1 MKIAIFGLGYVGT
14 VTAAGLAS
22 RGHEVRGVDV
32 DPVKVELLRAGR
44 SPVVEPGIDELIAST
59 VEQGLLTATTDPV
72 AALDRA
78 DVSLLCVGTPSKPQG
93 GTDLVYLRRALDDI
107 RHAMEVATPPDSGF
121 HAVVV
126 RSTVPPGTGDELVS
140 PTFTDAEPVDGW
152 EIGTAMCPEF
162 LREGSGV
169 ADFFNPP
176 MVVVGTANRRVA
188 DQLTEMLAFLDNE
201 IRLVD
206 VRTAEALKYACNA
219 FHAVKVSFANE
230 LSRIFRTFDV
240 DSREVMKVFTEDKV
254 LNISPAYLMPG
265 FAFGG
270 SCLPKDLRALL
281 DMARMNA
288 LDVPLLHGTLQTNEL
303 VIADVVDRL
312 IASPYRTVAMLGLSF
327 KMNTDDLRESPNV
340 ELAERLLGKGFEVRI
355 YDPIVNPER
364 LMGSNLRYIE
374 SRLPHLRRLLVA
386 TPAEALAGA
395 EAAIVATSDGAALRG
410 APQRAAR
417 VHPRP
422 ARPPRQPTS
431 SGCPPT
437 KASGGPRDRE
447 QRADGPNAGPDHR
460 PEPAGPLRPS
470 GLAGEPGPGR
480 GRLRRDRRLPQ
491 GQGRPGIPG
500 PRRGHHLQV
509 PPVRARRWG
518 RSASSWSTRTRSSP
532 RCCWCSAP
540 GARAGSTYCRPATRR
555 TSSGR
560 SPGGCGSATVRGSS
574 STTTISAP
582 SFSTPGSPTA
592 AGWPA
597 GGCWPW
603 RRPPSPRPTTSSP
616 RTPPTPRSR
625 CGGAARRPTDVTVV
639 RTGPDGERLR
649 RRAANPAQRRG
660 RRHLVAYI
668 GVMGPQDGVDLAVQA
683 AAYVVHD
690 LQRTDVSFTFMGAGD
705 SYDDLVALRD
715 ELGLQ
720 DYLEL
725 PGRVPDETV
734 LDVLSTADVGLSPDP
749 KNPLNDVSTMNKT
762 MEYMAFGLPG
772 RRLRPQGDPHLRRR
786 RRYLYRER

>member
-1 MKIAIFGLGYVGT
+1 M
-14 VTAAGLAS
+14 
-22 RGHEVRGVDV
+22 
-32 DPVKVELLRAGR
+32 
-44 SPVVEPGIDELIAST
+44 
-59 VEQGLLTATTDPV
+59 

-93 GTDLVYLRRALDDI
+93 GTDLSTCAGRWRTSATRLDG
-107 RHAMEVATPPDSGF
+107 RHPARTPGF

-140 PTFTDAEPVDGW
+140 PTFTDGEPVDGW

-188 DQLTEMLAFLDNE
+188 DQLTEMLSFLDHE

-240 DSREVMKVFTEDKV
+240 DSREVMRVFTEDKV

-340 ELAERLLGKGFEVRI
+340 ELAERLIGKGFEVRI

-374 SRLPHLRRLLVA
+374 SRLPHLRRLLVG

-395 EAAIVATSDGAALRG
+395 EAAIVATSDRSRHRR

-417 VHPRP
+417 VDPRP
-422 ARPPRQPTS
+422 ARPPRRRHRAAARLRRRRVVVVTE
-431 SGCPPT
+431 
-437 KASGGPRDRE
+437 ASGPTA
-447 QRADGPNAGPDHR
+447 RAAGPDHR

-470 GLAGEPGPGR
+470 GLAGVPGPGR
-480 GRLRRDRRLPQ
+480 GRLRRDGRLPQ

-500 PRRGHHLQV
+500 PRRGHHPQV
-509 PPVRARRWG
+509 PPVRARR
-518 RSASSWSTRTRSSP
+518 
-532 RCCWCSAP
+532 
-540 GARAGSTYCRPATRR
+540 
-555 TSSGR
+555 
-560 SPGGCGSATVRGSS
+560 
-574 STTTISAP
+574 
-582 SFSTPGSPTA
+582 
-592 AGWPA
+592 
-597 GGCWPW
+597 
-603 RRPPSPRPTTSSP
+603 
-616 RTPPTPRSR
+616 
-625 CGGAARRPTDVTVV
+625 
-639 RTGPDGERLR
+639 
-649 RRAANPAQRRG
+649 
-660 RRHLVAYI
+660 
-668 GVMGPQDGVDLAVQA
+668 
-683 AAYVVHD
+683 
-690 LQRTDVSFTFMGAGD
+690 
-705 SYDDLVALRD
+705 
-715 ELGLQ
+715 
-720 DYLEL
+720 
-725 PGRVPDETV
+725 
-734 LDVLSTADVGLSPDP
+734 
-749 KNPLNDVSTMNKT
+749 
-762 MEYMAFGLPG
+762 
-772 RRLRPQGDPHLRRR
+772 
-786 RRYLYRER
+786 